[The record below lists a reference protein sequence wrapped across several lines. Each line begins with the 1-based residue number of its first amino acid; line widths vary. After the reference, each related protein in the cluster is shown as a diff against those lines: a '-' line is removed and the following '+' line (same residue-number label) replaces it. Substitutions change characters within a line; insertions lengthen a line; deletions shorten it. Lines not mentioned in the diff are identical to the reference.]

1 MPVALSLVASSLS
14 GMSSIEAVFAA
25 HRARI
30 HAIDE
35 HADVPDVALDD
46 VARVIEVEDDQGAG
60 VAVIRR
66 IEVDPATQMA
76 MWSAPRPWAIGLRLH
91 GDRIGDLAS
100 RLLERVDDYLI
111 DNAPRGNPNH
121 AALVRIA
128 ARDVDLV
135 RPLLRHGYAA
145 GTVTALRTVSP
156 DSDAP
161 FEPGAAIRQARQEDR
176 ETLIALATAL
186 QKFDASFGTLGEP
199 NELRPLI
206 ETLVDSMLEP
216 DSTLLLVAETGEGIV
231 GYASIADP
239 ESSDWITSSTT
250 LAPAA
255 YLGQA
260 YISPA
265 ARGSG
270 AGTALTRRLHAEA
283 AERGWNGIL
292 LDYAAPNPLSGP
304 FWSRHGYRP
313 LHVTWQRRPAHPSLG
328 RGGRVR

>member
-1 MPVALSLVASSLS
+1 MPVALSVVVSSLS
-14 GMSSIEAVFAA
+14 SMSSIDAVLAA

-30 HAIDE
+30 HAIDK
-35 HADVPDVALDD
+35 HADVPDLASEE
-46 VARVIEVEDDQGAG
+46 VARVIEAEDEQGAG

-66 IEVDPATQMA
+66 VEVDPAAQLA
-76 MWSAPRPWAIGLRLH
+76 MWSAPKPWAISLRLH
-91 GDRIGDLAS
+91 GERVGDLAA
-100 RLLERVDDYLI
+100 RLLDGVDEYLV
-111 DNAPRGNPNH
+111 DNAPHGDTDH

-128 ARDVDLV
+128 ARDVELV

-145 GTVTALRTVSP
+145 GTVTALRSVS
-156 DSDAP
+156 SSLDAP
-161 FEPGAAIRQARQEDR
+161 AEPGVAVRQARLEER
-176 ETLIALATAL
+176 EPLIALATAL

-231 GYASIADP
+231 GYASISDP

-260 YISPA
+260 YVSPA

-270 AGTALTRRLHAEA
+270 AGTALTRRLHSEA
-283 AERGWNGIL
+283 AERGWKGIL
-292 LDYAAPNPLSGP
+292 LDYSAPNPLSGP

-328 RGGRVR
+328 RGDRVR